1 MYMSSKRVNDLL
13 VGLCLGIS
21 FMVRNEMIPFVNKD
35 DSYYI
40 MTFIIALAF
49 IKWMINGFHINIKNR
64 RNILEIG
71 MQYSVIP
78 KIIIYVYSIVII
90 LAGLS
95 EMRYL
100 SSNIQTFINGLSAIA
115 AFYLL
120 DESIFKVSAYAV
132 VVGYFGNIIIRIFNG
147 TLFSKSFEYH
157 DLAFSVGYIVIFIVM
172 TKNKWTYK
180 KFSSAS
186 YDFVSRK
193 AYWYFFTCNIYN
205 MVIFCYKTIRKKS
218 KMLDNNYRCGYD
230 VGLLSIGLSGF
241 EPRLE
246 PNSIEFKYRFGWKK
260 LLLCCN
266 AELCTFWNRF
276 YWTWKKCLSGYS

>member
-1 MYMSSKRVNDLL
+1 MYIMSSKRVNDLL

-172 TKNKWTYK
+172 TKNK
-180 KFSSAS
+180 
-186 YDFVSRK
+186 
-193 AYWYFFTCNIYN
+193 
-205 MVIFCYKTIRKKS
+205 
-218 KMLDNNYRCGYD
+218 
-230 VGLLSIGLSGF
+230 
-241 EPRLE
+241 
-246 PNSIEFKYRFGWKK
+246 
-260 LLLCCN
+260 
-266 AELCTFWNRF
+266 
-276 YWTWKKCLSGYS
+276 

>member
-180 KFSSAS
+180 KLFIYLAVLVMILLAGKRIGIFSLVISIIWLF
-186 YDFVSRK
+186 FVTRQSEK
-193 AYWYFFTCNIYN
+193 NQ
-205 MVIFCYKTIRKKS
+205 K
-218 KMLDNNYRCGYD
+218 
-230 VGLLSIGLSGF
+230 
-241 EPRLE
+241 
-246 PNSIEFKYRFGWKK
+246 
-260 LLLCCN
+260 
-266 AELCTFWNRF
+266 
-276 YWTWKKCLSGYS
+276 